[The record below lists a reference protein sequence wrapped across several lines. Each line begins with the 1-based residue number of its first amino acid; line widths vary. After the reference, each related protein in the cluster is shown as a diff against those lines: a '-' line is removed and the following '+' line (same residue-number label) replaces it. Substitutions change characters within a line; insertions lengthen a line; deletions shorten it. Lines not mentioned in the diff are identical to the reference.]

1 MDGRD
6 NNVQFDGLGMKMGLL
21 PTEVLNR
28 IVRIV
33 RQQAERRCKRTQ
45 ENRKLKT
52 WHSTLRAHRRGL
64 VKLSMTCRALA
75 AGLRAVEEGQQLM
88 KEAAHWRK
96 GMLLKRRNSAS
107 SDARVYWS
115 GVERNDGW
123 QN

>member
-1 MDGRD
+1 MEGVETQRE
-6 NNVQFDGLGMKMGLL
+6 QR
-21 PTEVLNR
+21 NR
-28 IVRIV
+28 VR
-33 RQQAERRCKRTQ
+33 K

-52 WHSTLRAHRRGL
+52 WHSTLCAHRRGL